1 MPDTEKTEHEKPD
14 GGLKEI
20 FTSLMIA
27 FAMALSFRGF
37 VVEGFVIPTGSMA
50 PTLLGMH
57 MRFQAP
63 ETGEDWSVGPWHYGD
78 TPSGKVP
85 KKIQGQ
91 SLHGPV
97 SVGVPGTGSA
107 LSGGASEIRMSQSD
121 VPRRGGDRIFVLK
134 YLYQVFNPD
143 RFDVVVFKN
152 PENPYENYIKRL
164 IGLPGEQIALVDGDV
179 FTRPAE
185 VGGSG
190 NPWEGEGW
198 RIGRKSERVQRD
210 LWYTVFDS
218 RYTPIGPGTS
228 FVAPWQGDG
237 WSYPG
242 DGKYRNESSTSLLTW
257 DSENWPITDFVHYNE
272 TGRPTGR
279 PGGHN
284 ISAAEGSMA
293 SRTPGT
299 TTFVMPC
306 SDVRTLVSV
315 SPDGDGLQVT
325 LTLRTRGNLFRARLT
340 PDEAVLE
347 MRADQ
352 NGAAWREIDRNAV
365 SALVRPSRIA
375 TVEFWH
381 VDQAL
386 YLFVD
391 GRRVAGGSKDGAY
404 EWGPGERIAF
414 TTGLGM
420 NYIEQN
426 QSVLFDASNYTTPEL
441 AWSFD
446 GSPVTIHRAGI
457 WRDLYTQ
464 PVPYARLRTGE
475 MTRGTHPSSVVTL
488 KSNQFFVCGDNSASS
503 LDSRLMETIDPWV
516 DHEFNPGSPGIVPR
530 ELLIGKAFFVYFP
543 SLQWRGKIPVPDF
556 GRMRFIR

>member
-1 MPDTEKTEHEKPD
+1 MAEHEKPD

-57 MRFQAP
+57 MRFQSP
-63 ETGEDWSVGPWHYGD
+63 ETGEDWSVGPWHYAD
-78 TPSGKVP
+78 PETRQVP

-91 SLHGPV
+91 SLQGPV

-107 LSGGASEIRMSQSD
+107 LSGGAGEIRMSQSD

-134 YLYQVFNPD
+134 YLYQVFNPE

-152 PENPYENYIKRL
+152 PTNPYENYIKRL

-190 NPWEGEGW
+190 NQWEGEGW

-242 DGKYRNESSTSLLTW
+242 DGVYRHESGGSSLLTW
-257 DSENWPITDFVHYNE
+257 DSEGWPITDFVHYNE
-272 TGRPTGR
+272 TNTRVNQ
-279 PGGHN
+279 HIELAN
-284 ISAAEGSMA
+284 GSMQ
-293 SRTPGT
+293 RNT
-299 TTFVMPC
+299 TSVMPN
-306 SDVRTLVSV
+306 SDIRTLVSV
-315 SPDGDGLQVT
+315 RPDGDGLAAT
-325 LTLRTRGNLFRARLT
+325 ATLRTRGHLFRGRVGGG
-340 PDEAVLE
+340 EAVIE

-352 NGAAWREIDRNAV
+352 GGRTWREIDRQPVAGG
-365 SALVRPSRIA
+365 A
-375 TVEFWH
+375 TKNKVTTIEFWH

-391 GRRVAGGSKDGAY
+391 GRRVAGGSDAGAY
-404 EWGPGERIAF
+404 DWNPAQRVTFA
-414 TTGLGM
+414 TGLGM
-420 NYIEQN
+420 DNIEQ
-426 QSVLFDASNYTTPEL
+426 QPSVLYTARNYTSPEL
-441 AWSFD
+441 AWSFE
-446 GSPVTIHRAGI
+446 GSPVTIHRAGV
-457 WRDLYTQ
+457 WRDLYIQ
-464 PVPYARLRTGE
+464 PAVIAGMPARAI
-475 MTRGTHPSSVVTL
+475 HPSSVVTL
-488 KSNQFFVCGDNSASS
+488 RPDQFFVCGDNSASS
-503 LDSRLMETIDPWV
+503 QDSRLMTTIDPWV